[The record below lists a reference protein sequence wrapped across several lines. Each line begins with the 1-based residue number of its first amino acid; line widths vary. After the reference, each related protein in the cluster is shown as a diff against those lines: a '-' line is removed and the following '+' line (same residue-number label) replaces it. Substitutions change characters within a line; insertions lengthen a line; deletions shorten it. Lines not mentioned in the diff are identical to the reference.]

1 MNERYRWSDEGYNP
15 THYLMDNEGTGAVG
29 YVVHHTDG
37 STWTACNMS
46 NRKWEWRVF
55 DNLED
60 AKAWLLVC
68 VRMNHAV

>member
-1 MNERYRWSDEGYNP
+1 MSERYWWRTEGSNP

-29 YVVHHTDG
+29 YVVHHTDNP
-37 STWTACNMS
+37 TCTACDIS
-46 NRKWEWRVF
+46 NRNWVWRNF

-60 AKAWLLVC
+60 AEAWLLVC